1 MRFDFNSWFA
11 RTQLTES
18 KRLKLFRK
26 IAVMLRNGTRLEDV
40 LSNLQM
46 RATKNGK
53 KPNEAMGVVLEH
65 WLRGIRNGGKF
76 SEAVDGWIP
85 IPEQMLIMAGEE
97 AGKLPEQ
104 LERLIEVVTASKA
117 IKRAVV
123 GGVFYPTVLLTV
135 TFAYLMLFGV
145 KVIPEFAKVVDPSKW
160 GGMARSL
167 YLMSNFVTAWGVTFA
182 LGVVAMIAGLILSL
196 PVLTGRIRI
205 VLDHVPPWSIYRLVV
220 GSGFML
226 SLSAL
231 LMGGG
236 RVQDALITLS
246 KTSNRYLRERMEGFL
261 LGVNSGLNPGEAMNA
276 SGYHFPSQE
285 IVDDL
290 AVYAEHT
297 GSFSESLA
305 IIAEEWLE
313 DGVNQVATQMGL
325 FKGMAIAVMT
335 IVLMWITAG
344 FFGIQQE
351 ITAVSRGMMR

>member
-1 MRFDFNSWFA
+1 MAFDFNSWFA
-11 RTQLTES
+11 KTQLTES
-18 KRLKLFRK
+18 KRQKLFRK

-53 KPNEAMGVVLEH
+53 KPNEAMGVVLDQ
-65 WLRGIRNGGKF
+65 WLRVIRNGGKF
-76 SEAVDGWIP
+76 SEAVAGWIP

-104 LERLIEVVTASKA
+104 LERLIQVVTASKT
-117 IKRAVV
+117 IKRAVI
-123 GGVFYPTVLLTV
+123 GGVFYPVVLLTV
-135 TFAYLMLFGV
+135 TFAYLMLFGI
-145 KVIPEFAKVVDPSKW
+145 KVIPGFSKVVDPSKW

-167 YLMSNFVTAWGVTFA
+167 YVMSDVITAWGIP
-182 LGVVAMIAGLILSL
+182 IAVSLVGCIVMVILTL
-196 PVLTGRIRI
+196 PVLVGRVRI
-205 VLDHVPPWSIYRLVV
+205 VLDNIPPWSIYRLVV

-236 RVQDALITLS
+236 RVQDALHTLS

-276 SGYHFPSQE
+276 SGYRFPSQE

-297 GSFSESLA
+297 GSFSESLS

-313 DGVNQVATQMGL
+313 DGVNQVSTQMGL